1 MALPLFFGGVLHQ
14 ILDNQ
19 AAVEERCQELAKIA
33 ADVGFPLWLAGAT
46 ILQGWTAADKGDLES
61 GGQAMDK
68 GIEEWRATGANYML
82 PYFLALQ
89 AQVANK
95 ASSHDRALHLLE
107 KAENRVER
115 TGERWFL
122 AEILR
127 FKGETLVKI
136 GTARLA
142 DAKASLL
149 QALETAKAQHAR
161 FWELRAALS
170 LTRLDPGDLAAR
182 QRLARCLAAL
192 TEGLNLKDAL
202 IARSFVEKGTQ
213 APNLKLASS

>member
-1 MALPLFFGGVLHQ
+1 LPLFFGGVLHQ
-14 ILDNQ
+14 LLDDQ
-19 AAVEERCQELAKIA
+19 AAVDERCRELARIA
-33 ADVGFPLWLAGAT
+33 ADSGFRFWLAGAT
-46 ILQGWTAADKGDLES
+46 ILQGWTAADKGDLEA
-61 GGQAMDK
+61 GGQAIDK

-95 ASSHDRALHLLE
+95 ASCRDRALHLLD

-127 FKGETLVKI
+127 LKGETLAKI

-149 QALETAKAQHAR
+149 QALETAKAQEAR

-170 LTRLDPGDLAAR
+170 LARLDPGDLAAR
-182 QRLARCLAAL
+182 QRLARYLAAL
-192 TEGLNLKDAL
+192 TEGSNHKDVL

-213 APNLKLASS
+213 GPNLKLASS